1 MKKRALSL
9 LMAFVMVIGLL
20 PVTARAAEPKEITD
34 AAGLAAI
41 ANDPSGSYV
50 LKNDIG
56 SESKPVTKAI
66 AGTFTGTFDG
76 AGYTVWLNIPSGNN
90 VGLFSK
96 VGEDGTVKNVVTAGS
111 VTGNYY
117 VGGIAGVC
125 EGTIRNC
132 GNTAAVTGK
141 QRFGGIAGHLGSSSA
156 AATVENC
163 FNTGTITPVD
173 TTAKWAGGIA
183 GYVQNAA
190 SRVENTLSCGNV
202 SAKTQPGA
210 LVGNCQ
216 GKLSNSRW
224 QSGVMP
230 NKAAGYLAAEN
241 NTNNASYTDLQAAV
255 DALNANRG
263 SNAKWESKDGVPVLN
278 LVQKSDV
285 SSTPE
290 ISLKQTDVTLY
301 AEENLGTRYP
311 QQATLTAQTSNLP
324 DDAKIVWEI
333 DNKQAAEIIS
343 VEGTDKSILV
353 KAAVGGAATV
363 TATVCD
369 AENNPIK
376 VEEESGEEIVRAT
389 CKVTVIPHITT
400 IEIQGTPAVGQ
411 TLQARAYLEG
421 GETFYDEIKGL
432 PKLNFTWKKQVGS
445 DYEEVG
451 TGDTLKVTD
460 ALLGY
465 NLWLYTWYGSENK
478 ISNNPFGPI
487 VSAAEG
493 YLKEDASWL
502 YDQMLQYTDKDVEF
516 KADTTLFLPK
526 TATPHGST
534 VTWKCD
540 SNIINTETGK
550 LTLPETGEKPVVKLT
565 ATLTN
570 SGETTTRD
578 YEIKVWSK
586 KDLADYDAD
595 LTQKLTDDVNKALGE
610 SYKLTPT
617 YGKDTNVLT
626 MVTNDLHHDDIR
638 VTMGT
643 PVRTNATANMAETVT
658 NIANDGTITY
668 FYIDPNSD
676 PMQNLQRF
684 GTFSVPFTFARD
696 GVSVTRNV
704 SVTVYWDRGKVTKAM
719 EDQIVPGLPKISGE
733 VTEISPLPSTVN
745 NKTWTG
751 IEWSSNDNAITF
763 KKPAATDPFGPW
775 EVVVRGSSVA
785 KDVTLTAKLTFR
797 YTNDVTGSE
806 EPITLLRSYT
816 VTVPASADGLKYQK
830 ALDAVF
836 TADKLTDAAT
846 GAALDLGA
854 VKNDIQFPT
863 TRDLNTY
870 LMAQYGEGNGFD
882 GKYTPVLIT
891 SSDPSVIKAPDV
903 ANAARVAVY
912 RPAVGEKAK
921 TVTLTVK
928 ILDRPSGSGRDYA
941 NLPVLAEK
949 RFTVTVQP
957 LTKQEITNELALMAE
972 VKAHYWDG
980 IKNENTAARDVTGDL
995 APFVEVYKQDGALV
1009 WVRDVRE
1016 MKNSGIVPVAMNG
1029 WQELEAWRLFR
1040 SSNPAAVTHENL
1052 LVTQQFEGKAVT
1064 VTSALSSETLGRYG
1078 ELYRKD
1084 PETYAAYAELAG
1096 LYYQPVSAE
1105 LVVRGRN
1112 TANMVKKVFQIDG
1125 QGTELLVSKPVKEK
1139 VTVSFTLSGNGELW
1153 LGTRTLRD
1161 LDEGVTVFD
1170 VLRQLRKEG
1179 VLGFENK
1186 GGYVQSITCNGKT
1199 LAELDEGKNSGWLY
1213 TVNGELPDVY
1223 MSAYGLKNGDSI
1235 RIYFTKDYT
1244 KEPGADR
1251 WKPVTPV
1258 TKTETVTNADGSVT
1272 KTETKPDGTI
1282 VETTTKPDGS
1292 TTVAETKPDGSVSTV
1307 EKRAD
1312 GTTVETVES
1321 ASGGITVSVSV
1332 PKSVGSTRVDIPVSK
1347 PTGSMVA
1354 VIVHPDGTEEI
1365 VRGSVVT
1372 ETGIALRAEG
1382 DVRLKIIDNAKSFN
1396 DMADHWAKDAVEFA
1410 SSRELFN
1417 GVGNDAFGPDL
1428 SMTRGMVSTVL
1439 ARLAGA
1445 DTAGGETWYAKGTAW
1460 AVENGISDGT
1470 APEQPVTREQL
1481 AAMLYR
1487 YAGSPAV
1494 SGELGFDDAD
1504 SISAWARDAVRW
1516 CVDNGILNGVGGNRM
1531 TPQDLA
1537 RRGQV
1542 AAMLMRFLQA
1552 TV

>member
-1 MKKRALSL
+1 MKKRVISL
-9 LMAFVMVIGLL
+9 LLALVLALGLL
-20 PVTARAAEPKEITD
+20 PTAAWAAETPQKITTTTEFAD
-34 AAGLAAI
+34 MEQAGDYILMADITIKA
-41 ANDPSGSYV
+41 PYGSQ
-50 LKNDIG
+50 
-56 SESKPVTKAI
+56 TKK
-66 AGTFTGTFDG
+66 FNGTFDG
-76 AGYTVWLNIPSGNN
+76 NGHTIKLEIENAAGHYQGAFAYI
-90 VGLFSK
+90 
-96 VGEDGTVKNVVTAGS
+96 GTGGVVKNLITAGS
-111 VTGNYY
+111 VTLAAKKYFA
-117 VGGIAGVC
+117 GGIAGMC
-125 EGTIRNC
+125 EGTILNC
-132 GNTAAVTGK
+132 GNTANITGSK
-141 QRFGGIAGHLGSSSA
+141 QVGGITGQLSDRGTA
-156 AATVENC
+156 AIQNC
-163 FNTGTITPVD
+163 YNTGTITGPSSGTSAIK
-173 TTAKWAGGIA
+173 TTTGGIV
-183 GYVQNAA
+183 GKVNTNGKVQNC
-190 SRVENTLSCGNV
+190 SNSGNV
-202 SAKTQPGA
+202 SAAKSGA
-210 LVGNCQ
+210 LVGHCGGTLSDSWWDGNC
-216 GKLSNSRW
+216 GADS
-224 QSGVMP
+224 
-230 NKAAGYLAAEN
+230 AAGFISDSTGGTKYTDVKTAVAALN
-241 NTNNASYTDLQAAV
+241 HTRGNNAEWTV
-255 DALNANRG
+255 
-263 SNAKWESKDGVPVLN
+263 KDGAPTLN
-278 LVQKSDV
+278 LVQKGGA
-285 SSTPE
+285 STDPTIE
-290 ISLKQTDVTLY
+290 IKPSETTIYVETGYKFVN
-301 AEENLGTRYP
+301 E
-311 QQATLTAQTSNLP
+311 ATLTATVTNLP
-324 DDAKIVWEI
+324 EGATIQWDCDNADAATLVTDP
-333 DNKQAAEIIS
+333 DN
-343 VEGTDKSILV
+343 DKSV
-353 KAAVGGAATV
+353 TVNAASIGGVATV
-363 TATVCD
+363 TATVCINGKPVTTAD
-369 AENNPIK
+369 STVQA
-376 VEEESGEEIVRAT
+376 S

-806 EPITLLRSYT
+806 EPITILKYFY
-816 VTVPASADGLKYQK
+816 VTVPASDDGKKYQDALNAVFNDNSLKDITGDGITSADGVYS
-830 ALDAVF
+830 VS
-836 TADKLTDAAT
+836 
-846 GAALDLGA
+846 G
-854 VKNDIQFPT
+854 DIQFPIT
-863 TRDLNTY
+863 GDLNRY
-870 LMAQYGEGNGFD
+870 MLDKYGEGFD
-882 GKYTPVLIT
+882 GKYTPLVIT
-891 SSDPSVIKAPDV
+891 SSAPAVIAEPDV

-912 RPAVGEKAK
+912 RPAVGRDEE

-928 ILDRPSGSGRDYA
+928 ILDRPSGEGRDYA

-957 LTKQEITNELALMAE
+957 LTEAEITNELALMAE
-972 VKAHYWDG
+972 VEAHYWDG
-980 IKNENTAARDVTGDL
+980 IRNGNSDPEDVTADL
-995 APFVEVYKQDGALV
+995 APFVEVYKENGALV
-1009 WVRDVRE
+1009 WVRDVRK
-1016 MKNSGIVPVAMNG
+1016 MRNSGIVPVAMDG

-1084 PETYAAYAELAG
+1084 PAAYADYKACDG

-1112 TANMVKKVFQIDG
+1112 TANMFEKEVMVNG
-1125 QGTELLVSKPVKEK
+1125 WPETRLVSKAVEEK

-1153 LGTRTLRD
+1153 LGTRMIRD

-1170 VLRQLRKEG
+1170 VLRQLWDER
-1179 VLGFENK
+1179 VLSFEHK

-1223 MSAYGLKNGDSI
+1223 MSAYGLKNGDSV
-1235 RIYFTKDYT
+1235 RVYFTKDYT

-1272 KTETKPDGTI
+1272 KIETKSDGTVI
-1282 VETTTKPDGS
+1282 ETTTWRDGS
-1292 TTVAETKPDGSVSTV
+1292 TLTAETSPNGRVETV

-1321 ASGGITVSVSV
+1321 ASGGITASVSV

-1417 GVGNDAFGPDL
+1417 GVGNDAFGPDR
-1428 SMTRGMVSTVL
+1428 SMTRGMVGTVL

-1445 DTAGGETWYAKGTAW
+1445 DTAGGETWYAKGTVW